1 MGSMLP
7 ALAVLAGDYVFLAVA
22 SFMTVLAISEAHD
35 MGGVP
40 ALLGNSFLMP
50 AVCPCSDLTPLF
62 GTMLPLWVGFGRGVC
77 WVCPSSWLGT
87 EVG

>member
-7 ALAVLAGDYVFLAVA
+7 ALAVLAGSYVFPAVA
-22 SFMTVLAISEAHD
+22 SFMTVLATSETH
-35 MGGVP
+35 GGVP

-62 GTMLPLWVGFGRGVC
+62 GTMLPLWVGFGGGVHQ
-77 WVCPSSWLGT
+77 VRSSLWLGT